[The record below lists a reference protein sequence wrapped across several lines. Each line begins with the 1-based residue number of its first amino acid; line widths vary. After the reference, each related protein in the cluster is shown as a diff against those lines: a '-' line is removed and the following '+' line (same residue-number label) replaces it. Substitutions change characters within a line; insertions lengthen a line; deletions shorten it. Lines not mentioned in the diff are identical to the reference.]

1 MNFASDNVFGVHE
14 RIMNALIAAN
24 AGTSPSY
31 GVDPWTR
38 EAEERLSELFE
49 RQVWSFLVVT
59 GTAANALA
67 LSQLVPPYGAVFAHA
82 EAHVVV
88 DECGAPELFTGGAKM
103 IGIAEPA
110 GKITPDAIARVIAG
124 FIRGEHDPKP
134 AAVSIAQATELGT
147 IYTPAEIGKL
157 AELCRAKGMKLHM
170 DGARFA
176 NAVAALH
183 CAPADITW
191 RAGVDALS
199 FGCTKNGALA
209 LEAVIFFDEK
219 LANDFIYRRMRAG
232 QLLSKGRFLGAQML
246 AYLDGDLW
254 LNNAR
259 HANAMARLLGDGL
272 ARILGI
278 RLAVDVSANE
288 VFAIMPRS
296 LFQALSGEAHCY
308 EWPGMGSGLVAPGP
322 DEALVRLVCSFRTTE
337 EDVGKLLRL
346 AGAVRPL
353 SAGRQSGAE
362 QQRP

>member
-1 MNFASDNVFGVHE
+1 MDFASDNVFGVHE
-14 RIMNALIAAN
+14 RIMNALVAAN

-49 RQVWSFLVVT
+49 RQVASFLVMT

-82 EAHVVV
+82 DAHVMV
-88 DECGAPELFTGGAKM
+88 DECGAPELFTGGAKLM
-103 IGIAEPA
+103 GIAAPN
-110 GKITPDAIARVIAG
+110 GKITPDHVARLIAG

-147 IYTPAEIGKL
+147 IYGPAEIAKI

-176 NAVAALH
+176 NAVVALD

-191 RAGVDALS
+191 RVGVDALS

-219 LANDFIYRRMRAG
+219 LANEFIYRRMRSG

-246 AYLDGDLW
+246 AYLEGDLW

-259 HANAMARLLGDGL
+259 HANAMAKLLGDGL
-272 ARILGI
+272 ARISGI
-278 RLAVDVSANE
+278 RLAVEVAANE
-288 VFAIMPRS
+288 VFVIMPRS
-296 LFQALSGEAHCY
+296 LFQALSAEAHCF
-308 EWPGMGSGLVAPGP
+308 EWPGMGSGLESPGP

-346 AGAVRPL
+346 ANAVRPL
-353 SAGRQSGAE
+353 SAGRQQSAE
-362 QQRP
+362 QRP